1 MTRTFVFVAAV
12 SLALTACRA
21 NPTQEGGS
29 KVVRPGDL
37 VAVEGP
43 APVGR
48 FYVKAGE
55 NNLDADLYEL
65 RFSPPGFDRITT
77 QGRVSTLDGCP
88 AKVVVAAA
96 QREVGL
102 TDHLQEL
109 RGDKLASVETLGLEV
124 GSDPHVSS
132 DCRILYVKLAEA
144 APSLVNEVRLF
155 DPSTGATSSVISG
168 ETVVSA
174 AWGPE
179 GEIIVLKREAAGP
192 KLLVIRTDGN
202 QTEID
207 PEQPDVGNVQWGRSG
222 WLAMDIA
229 EPKQQPTATLF
240 LNPATGEQ
248 SRLDGWLPL
257 AWSPDGKQFLVSD
270 AEKGTTLAVVEPPD
284 FTKTRNVGAST
295 VGTVWDAVWLPAGG

>member
-1 MTRTFVFVAAV
+1 MTRTFVVVAAV
-12 SLALTACRA
+12 GLALTGCSA
-21 NPTQEGGS
+21 NPTQEAGS
-29 KVVRPGDL
+29 KVVRPDDL

-65 RFSPPGFDRITT
+65 RFSPPAFERITT
-77 QGRVSTLDGCP
+77 KARVSTLDGCP
-88 AKVVVAAA
+88 EKVIVAAA

-109 RGDKLASVETLGLEV
+109 RAGKLTPVETLGLEA

-132 DCRILYVKLAEA
+132 DCRILYVAVADAE
-144 APSLVNEVRLF
+144 PNLVNEVRLF
-155 DPSTGATSSVISG
+155 DPATGATTSVISG
-168 ETVVSA
+168 DTVVSA

-179 GEIIVLKREAAGP
+179 GEIIVLRREATGP
-192 KLLVIRTDGN
+192 KLVVIRPDGS

-207 PEQPDVGNVQWGRSG
+207 PGQPDVGNVQWGQGG
-222 WLAMDIA
+222 WIAMDIA
-229 EPKQQPTATLF
+229 EPRQKPTATLF
-240 LNPATGEQ
+240 LNPATTEQ
-248 SRLDGWLPL
+248 TRLEGWLPL

-270 AEKGTTLAVVEPPD
+270 ATKGTTLAVVEPPNL
-284 FTKTRNVGAST
+284 TKTRNVGAST
-295 VGTVWDAVWLPAGG
+295 VGPVWDAVWLPPGG